1 MSRRVIT
8 RVALKCN
15 NQVLHWYLRQCL
27 RCNISLRFFFSGVYR
42 YYARLMV
49 KESYHESS
57 RASHDRS
64 ERLKNVT
71 RANRA
76 AICAYTSNRSSH
88 IHASF
93 VSVELLFYSREFVRN
108 SPKNRRISVWK
119 SWILIFLRANNGET
133 LKRVRKRYI

>member
-71 RANRA
+71 RQHGQ
-76 AICAYTSNRSSH
+76 I
-88 IHASF
+88 
-93 VSVELLFYSREFVRN
+93 VLLFA
-108 SPKNRRISVWK
+108 RIHLIVARTYTRHLYPWSYC
-119 SWILIFLRANNGET
+119 SILET
-133 LKRVRKRYI
+133 LFETLLKIEEFLFGSRGY

>member
-71 RANRA
+71 QQHGQ
-76 AICAYTSNRSSH
+76 I
-88 IHASF
+88 
-93 VSVELLFYSREFVRN
+93 VLLFA
-108 SPKNRRISVWK
+108 RIHLIVARTYTRHLYPWSYC
-119 SWILIFLRANNGET
+119 SILET
-133 LKRVRKRYI
+133 LFETLLKIEEFLFGSRGY